1 MVVNSI
7 ININKLINLVSLY
20 IFHSLPL
27 GCLPL
32 LLLLTLLFLRVN
44 VGLLL
49 LLVFRGRRADIG
61 PEVAKNFVP
70 DVAWDE
76 HVDIPAIPSEAEDEL
91 AEEVYSENVKSVP
104 RCQSMVKAVP
114 YHAEEHIRDSREQ
127 Y

>member
-1 MVVNSI
+1 M
-7 ININKLINLVSLY
+7 
-20 IFHSLPL
+20 FHSLPL
-27 GCLPL
+27 GCLSL
-32 LLLLTLLFLRVN
+32 LLLLTLLFLRIN

-49 LLVFRGRRADIG
+49 LLVFRCRGADIG
-61 PEVAKNFVP
+61 PEVPKEFVP

-76 HVDIPAIPSEAEDEL
+76 HVDIPAIPSEAEDKL

-114 YHAEEHIRDSREQ
+114 YHAEEHIRHCREQ